1 MILNKLVANDQTRS
15 VIETVQ
21 QGLPTI
27 LNSTARAKRLSEE
40 YLTREE
46 FTKFKDSLA
55 KRLKNIVGET
65 V

>member
-1 MILNKLVANDQTRS
+1 MLSNTGRS
-15 VIETVQ
+15 
-21 QGLPTI
+21 
-27 LNSTARAKRLSEE
+27 KRPSEE

-55 KRLKNIVGET
+55 KRLKNIVSEA